1 MAYELTFN
9 ITEDRR
15 PLVAPSELHE
25 VEGTSPDD
33 KIIFG
38 GKENNVLNDDNWVQA
53 RYGEDDSRQVF
64 VNVTQ
69 GKNNEPVDL
78 TGINPWFCGRLP
90 GSKKYIIVDNWH
102 GTVVDPHNGR
112 FRFDFPKQAFA
123 VAGSYK
129 RAYFRLVKAGTGY
142 NVATLEFDL
151 EVLADFVFDSIV
163 PQTYITPFFDVL
175 NQLKSAFA
183 NYKAQNDK
191 DAKEFKA
198 QLQADSDSF
207 KKQYDDAVKAKQD
220 ELQNTVNN
228 YTDKIDTM
236 LKDLNQQGIDTSTM
250 LTDLRSQMAAL
261 QDKINSEH
269 LFTEDEAKKF
279 EDSIN
284 DRMDHFEAVV
294 DGFKAKWHDVEVID
308 FNPTRDGK
316 AHTLSESYASVDE
329 AQKDY
334 PAATSLADTKDW
346 CAITEAIQKG
356 QQEGQNVYV
365 APGHYVVNKTIT
377 LPTDVKF
384 YGAYQNSRIFA
395 SQQMCEDSK
404 KNPIAILEY
413 DDEGQPPLY
422 IENIHVLGNSDTSN
436 QIVGLHVGGNR
447 ASRIV
452 NLIVSNAYGHGT
464 WIHATNEKSADVENM
479 TFEHYWQVQSG
490 SFRIES
496 NANIDRGNITD
507 FAVNDSQI
515 TSLDIHDD
523 KQTNQSMPA
532 VEIIN
537 DDSSS
542 VVKTIYGISF
552 ARCFLHAQANNLV
565 RIVGNHAPRATHSI
579 NFDFIK
585 GELHDEHGGF
595 SSLCDKYFLFH
606 LESCWHVMIDH
617 STQLLYSGAS
627 YIEMKNAAFCDIKT
641 AGILYLSW
649 LHSDSKI
656 FTMDELCYENHINLV
671 GEDLFLSPGG
681 TAFEKNPNLGYD
693 YGNAV
698 DAMDLFDKMVD
709 KGADNHISGYQ
720 IAQTLTLNNEPH
732 RLKDIDKSGK
742 ITGLMEAWQKGV
754 TSSVE
759 DNTVYSKHVF
769 AKGVVNEMLMLPLL
783 YKRTSGFLV
792 SIRAI
797 GNETDLKKMKVL
809 VGSNFYNMPT
819 DQEFHRWTGICPT
832 SSLNAIGIQ
841 VFGENV
847 TLDNDVTVEIEYLD
861 AFMENKIPYY
871 PDFVALPMPKVD
883 ESNFEEGT
891 ILHVGSKAEEA
902 K

>member
-1 MAYELTFN
+1 MGA
-9 ITEDRR
+9 DRR
-15 PLVAPSELHE
+15 VH
-25 VEGTSPDD
+25 VKDIQD
-33 KIIFG
+33 FKIDFSDG
-38 GKENNVLNDDNWVQA
+38 NHNWLQA
-53 RYGEDDSRQVF
+53 RQFERGMRQVF
-64 VNVTQ
+64 VNIV
-69 GKNNEPVDL
+69 NEDGTPFDL
-78 TGINPWFCGRLP
+78 TGCNVWFEGLLP
-90 GSKKYIIVDNWH
+90 KTADGDFRVIDDDGYVPL
-102 GTVVDPHNGR
+102 DPSAGK
-112 FRFDFPKQAFA
+112 FRFDMPGHAFT
-123 VAGSYK
+123 VAGSY
-129 RAYFRLVKAGTGY
+129 RQAFFRILKNNNSVT
-142 NVATLEFDL
+142 TLEFDL
-151 EVLADFVFDSIV
+151 DVLADKVIDGLV
-163 PQTYITPFFDVL
+163 PRDWIGPFEKIAD
-175 NQLKSAFA
+175 QLV
-183 NYKAQNDK
+183 D
-191 DAKEFKA
+191 D
-198 QLQADSDSF
+198 LQ
-207 KKQYDDAVKAKQD
+207 KHTDDA
-220 ELQNTVNN
+220 
-228 YTDKIDTM
+228 DKILSDFQKKVGD
-236 LKDLNQQGIDTSTM
+236 LIAQLNQQGSTTTSM
-250 LTDLRSQMAAL
+250 LTELQNRIADLEEKIKQDNLVAQL
-261 QDKINSEH
+261 QLDSFKQSIKSEIDKQNAI
-269 LFTEDEAKKF
+269 L
-279 EDSIN
+279 
-284 DRMDHFEAVV
+284 
-294 DGFKAKWHDVEVID
+294 DGMTAKWHDIEVVD
-308 FNPTRDGK
+308 YKPTRDGK

-356 QQEGQNVYV
+356 QQEGRNVYV

-384 YGAYQNSRIFA
+384 YGAYQNSKIYA

-515 TSLDIHDD
+515 TSLDVRDD
-523 KQTNQSMPA
+523 NQTNQSMPA

-537 DDSSS
+537 DDSASA
-542 VVKTIYGISF
+542 VKTIYGISF

-579 NFDFIK
+579 NFNFIK

-606 LESCWHVMIDH
+606 LEKCWHVMIDH
-617 STQLLYSGAS
+617 STQLFYSGAS
-627 YIEMKNAAFCDIKT
+627 YVEMKNAAFCDIET
-641 AGILYLSW
+641 AGILYLGW

-732 RLKDIDKSGK
+732 RLKDINESGK

-809 VGSNFYNMPT
+809 AGSNFYNMPT
-819 DQEFHRWTGICPT
+819 DQKFHRWTGICPT

-841 VFGENV
+841 VFGENA

-871 PDFVALPMPKVD
+871 PDFVALPAP
-883 ESNFEEGT
+883 T
-891 ILHVGSKAEEA
+891 VGEA
-902 K
+902 NY